1 MLTGRQI
8 SWLVLLV
15 FSVALLGVSGS
26 AHPRLVSPA
35 LLDELRASFDCTQ
48 GGYRSCTEPSAL
60 F

>member
-1 MLTGRQI
+1 
-8 SWLVLLV
+8 VLLV